1 MKRRKLN
8 RNALNE
14 QYGFDFGDKVLNA
27 LGKALKR
34 DFGKTS
40 AIGRYVGQKFTV
52 TLS

>member
-27 LGKALKR
+27 LGKALKC

-40 AIGRYVGQKFTV
+40 AIGRYAGHRFAV
-52 TLS
+52 LA